1 MEDESVQSLIP
12 VSGSLCIA
20 LKEGFQGET
29 MGPDVLEGFQETP
42 LKPGGLMAQYFHL
55 YVAEEPHADVGTM
68 KPGERTSFFTQV
80 PTGFPRVGTCLSRG
94 NLAVENRQVQKIRL
108 VEKYLFSRAA
118 RVLAAGAGFHAV
130 AVHDRIQPFNAPGDT
145 VHELLNFCLV

>member
-1 MEDESVQSLIP
+1 MEDESVRSLIP

-20 LKEGFQGET
+20 FKEGFQGESV
-29 MGPDVLEGFQETP
+29 GPDVLEGFQETP
-42 LKPGGLMAQYFHL
+42 LKPVGLMAQYFHL
-55 YVAEEPHADVGTM
+55 FVAEEPHADIGTM

-80 PTGFPRVGTCLSRG
+80 PTGFPGMGTCLSRG
-94 NLAVENRQVQKIRL
+94 NLAVESREVQEIRL

-118 RVLAAGAGFHAV
+118 RVRAAGAGFHAE

-145 VHELLNFCLV
+145 VHGLMNFFLV